1 MSCPSLTFLC
11 GHRRSIRLQHDSFAC
26 ASSAVFSARAIVEL
40 AGVCRNAT
48 HYDRSCCIPI
58 RSADPVAGWCRGDRY
73 FAHTVR
79 SAVQLWCEAVG
90 GLVSGPPAE
99 PATESPASRRHAGRR
114 SLPPSISLVAAAVA
128 PRRSSRV
135 KPAAAYTRDVRP
147 TVDQRPARPG
157 RHLSSL
163 AGPRKGGSLA
173 PESRRRAARSLHPPR
188 FSSRRGKRREAM
200 RLCSFTR
207 DIM

>member
-135 KPAAAYTRDVRP
+135 KPAAAYTRNVSQTGVSR
-147 TVDQRPARPG
+147 
-157 RHLSSL
+157 
-163 AGPRKGGSLA
+163 
-173 PESRRRAARSLHPPR
+173 ESNIGTRTEHIVATQ
-188 FSSRRGKRREAM
+188 KRRD
-200 RLCSFTR
+200 RLTEFRVLSELR
-207 DIM
+207 RQRAHAGQQ